1 MTQKTPATTPRA
13 RVATL
18 PTPATATSGEA
29 AEAQVFE
36 RLRHALPAEY
46 RLYRNWRWVLQRDPA
61 APTRDGESDLV
72 IVHPEHGFLVL
83 EVKAHLRR
91 DGQGRWFAGAR
102 LLPVSPVEQAETG
115 KHALR
120 AKLVALDGW
129 GGRASDLRL
138 GHAIAVPS
146 QDLAATRARVPLQLG
161 ADVEP
166 WMVLDQTALESDAS
180 IRLWVADAYAHW
192 NGDGRRGA
200 PLTTR
205 QMALVESLF
214 EPPELDLLPSLR
226 IGVDAG
232 ERELR
237 GFDDVQQATLD
248 LLDDQPRAAIVGSA
262 GTGKT
267 VLAMEKARRLAA
279 NGRTLLVCFN
289 APLARQLIDAFDGHQ
304 PERLDI
310 RTFHELCLQLGQEAG
325 TAVLPSKAE
334 RGRDWWEHELP
345 DGALDAISA
354 LGARYRAIV
363 VDEGQDFDRAW
374 LELLQ
379 LLLIDP
385 DHDPFIVF
393 HDPLQA
399 LYRPDSVAELG
410 LPSFRLS
417 RNMRNSHAI
426 HEYSASF
433 VGGLPGVRAWRS
445 EGPPPR
451 FVPAPD
457 GPVAALRK
465 VLHELVTVDRI
476 APWRIGVLTGRSLA
490 RSDVWRAK
498 DHYGNQAL
506 WNGAYDDAGS
516 RSASRSRPSRS
527 RRPTSSCATPSAASR
542 AWSARSS
549 CS

>member
-1 MTQKTPATTPRA
+1 MTQRTPATTPRA
-13 RVATL
+13 AVATVSAA
-18 PTPATATSGEA
+18 PPIRATPTSGEE
-29 AEAQVFE
+29 AEAQVFD

-91 DGQGRWFAGAR
+91 DGQGRWFAGER

-120 AKLVALDGW
+120 AKLIALDGW
-129 GGRASDLRL
+129 SGRASDLRL

-180 IRLWVADAYAHW
+180 IRQWVADAYAHW

-214 EPPELDLLPSLR
+214 EPAALDLLPSLR

-232 ERELR
+232 EREVR
-237 GFDDVQQATLD
+237 AFDDVQQATLD

-267 VLAMEKARRLAA
+267 VLAMEKARRLAT

-385 DHDPFIVF
+385 GQDPFIVF

-399 LYRPDSVAELG
+399 LYRAG
-410 LPSFRLS
+410 CGGRTG
-417 RNMRNSHAI
+417 
-426 HEYSASF
+426 SAD
-433 VGGLPGVRAWRS
+433 
-445 EGPPPR
+445 
-451 FVPAPD
+451 VPA
-457 GPVAALRK
+457 VAQHAQLAGDPRVRGELR
-465 VLHELVTVDRI
+465 
-476 APWRIGVLTGRSLA
+476 G
-490 RSDVWRAK
+490 
-498 DHYGNQAL
+498 
-506 WNGAYDDAGS
+506 
-516 RSASRSRPSRS
+516 
-527 RRPTSSCATPSAASR
+527 
-542 AWSARSS
+542 WSARRSRVAQRGAAAPVRAGARWPRGGAPEGAP
-549 CS
+549 